1 MNNPFENILPKE
13 VEQKN
18 IALTET
24 IGNTLTPE
32 HFNQIQDALKTGAKL
47 QLVPVGHKGLI
58 IRKNISAELT
68 AEVNTLTESL
78 KAITGITSQESAE
91 NANKVLKKAKTLIKD
106 LEADRKR
113 MDQLL
118 NDEKADNKKMED
130 GLVSALTALVG
141 LVNNSIVAFQKEEE
155 RKAHERQKEIQRQ
168 KDEELRLAQIER
180 DRVAKIKNNILEF
193 ERNVLNAIGSS
204 TLADIDTKIDQLS
217 KYKVTPETYGEFI
230 GDAQIMYQQCVT
242 KFNERKTELLK
253 VAELEKK
260 NAEQA
265 EQLKLEQKAKADQDN
280 KILAEKQRMAEEEK
294 AEKEQEDLA
303 NIQMG
308 SELKTAMNT
317 GARGVMKRWVFEEAT
332 IDLSLLPL
340 EYHTFDK
347 AKIKEAIASGAREI
361 PGVNI
366 FQELS
371 NVSR

>member
-1 MNNPFENILPKE
+1 MNPFENILPKE
-13 VEQKN
+13 AEQKD
-18 IALTET
+18 IALTE
-24 IGNTLTPE
+24 NLTVDS
-32 HFNQIQDALKTGAKL
+32 FNKIQDEIDKGATL
-47 QLVPVGHKGLI
+47 QLVPVGHKGII
-58 IRKNISAELT
+58 IRKNISAELVS
-68 AEVNTLTESL
+68 EVNTLTESL
-78 KAITGITSQESAE
+78 KSIGGIATQESAE

-118 NDEKADNKKMED
+118 NDEKSDNKKMEESIVE
-130 GLVSALTALVG
+130 GLTTLVG

-155 RKAHERQKEIQRQ
+155 RKAQERQKEIQRQ

-193 ERNVLNAIGSS
+193 ERNVLDAINSAV
-204 TLADIDTKIDQLS
+204 LADIDTKIDLLS
-217 KYKVTPETYGEFI
+217 KYKVTPDTYGEFI
-230 GDAQIMYQQCVT
+230 GEAEIMYQQCVT

-253 VAELEKK
+253 LADLEKK
-260 NAEQA
+260 NTEQAAQLKQEQDAKAEQ
-265 EQLKLEQKAKADQDN
+265 EKKV
-280 KILAEKQRMAEEEK
+280 LAEKQRMAEEEK
-294 AEKEQEDLA
+294 AEQEQSDIA

-317 GARGVMKRWVFEEAT
+317 GAKGVMKRWVFDEST
-332 IDLSLLPL
+332 VDLSLLPL

-347 AKIKEAIASGAREI
+347 AKIKEAIVAGARDI